1 MIIAVDIGN
10 SDVVLGLVK
19 DSNTLQSWRLHTS
32 IHQSVDEYEI
42 LVRGM
47 LFACDFSLEEAQ
59 GAVLSS
65 VVPELTEVFT
75 ILLENLIGKSP
86 ILVSHECN
94 LGIEINTDTPAK
106 VGQDRLINASAAYQ
120 QYKTSLIIIDCGTAT
135 TLDVVTAE
143 GVFQGGVI
151 CPGLLISADVL
162 FSKAAQLF
170 QVNLEMPEYVIGKN
184 TTDSIKSGLIYGYGG
199 MIDSLIKRITNE
211 IEQQGQPTPKVVITG
226 GLAAKILPI
235 LSNVI
240 YHDDLT
246 LRGLYL
252 FYLLNKTDTNGK
264 QL

>member
-1 MIIAVDIGN
+1 M
-10 SDVVLGLVK
+10 
-19 DSNTLQSWRLHTS
+19 
-32 IHQSVDEYEI
+32 
-42 LVRGM
+42 
-47 LFACDFSLEEAQ
+47 
-59 GAVLSS
+59 
-65 VVPELTEVFT
+65 
-75 ILLENLIGKSP
+75 
-86 ILVSHECN
+86 
-94 LGIEINTDTPAK
+94 
-106 VGQDRLINASAAYQ
+106 
-120 QYKTSLIIIDCGTAT
+120 
-135 TLDVVTAE
+135 
-143 GVFQGGVI
+143 I

-211 IEQQGQPTPKVVITG
+211 IEQQGQPSPTVVITG

-252 FYLLNKTDTNGK
+252 FYMLNKTDTSRK

>member
-10 SDVVLGLVK
+10 SDVVIGLIK
-19 DSNTLQSWRLHTS
+19 DSKILKSWRLHTS
-32 IHQSVDEYEI
+32 IHQSVDEYGI

-47 LFACDFSLEEAQ
+47 LFAFDFSLQEVQ

-65 VVPELTEVFT
+65 VVPELTEVFA
-75 ILLENLIGKSP
+75 LLLDNLTGKPP
-86 ILVSHECN
+86 IQVSHERN
-94 LGIEINTDTPAK
+94 LGIEINTETPAK
-106 VGQDRLINASAAYQ
+106 VGQDRLINATAAYQ
-120 QYKTSLIIIDCGTAT
+120 QYKTSLIIIDCGTAS

-170 QVNLEMPEYVIGKN
+170 QVNLEMPENVIGKN

-211 IEQQGQPTPKVVITG
+211 IEQQGQPTPTVVITG

-235 LSNVI
+235 LPNVI

-252 FYLLNKTDTNGK
+252 FYMLNKTDNSSK

>member
-19 DSNTLQSWRLHTS
+19 DSKILQSWRIHTG

-47 LFACDFSLEEAQ
+47 LFACDFSLQ
-59 GAVLSS
+59 QVQDAVLSS

-75 ILLENLIGKSP
+75 ILIESLIGKAP
-86 ILVSHECN
+86 VKVSHECN
-94 LGIEINTDTPAK
+94 LGIEINTETPAK
-106 VGQDRLINASAAYQ
+106 VGQDRLINAAAAYD

-135 TLDVVTAE
+135 TLDVVTE
-143 GVFQGGVI
+143 GGVFEGGVI

-184 TTDSIKSGLIYGYGG
+184 TTDSVKSGLIYGYGG
-199 MIDSLIKRITNE
+199 MIASLIKRITNE
-211 IEQQGQPTPKVVITG
+211 IEQQAQPKPKVVITG

-235 LSNVI
+235 LSNVY

-252 FYLLNKTDTNGK
+252 FYLLNKTDTSRK